1 MFYPSILAHMLSSLV
16 MAASVLFGLYYF
28 SKLKSLDSYRILV
41 LGLLFTIVLTIHGIS
56 HALLEKEYNFIPF
69 NMWKLPV
76 KNVECPC
83 MKRHS

>member
-1 MFYPSILAHMLSSLV
+1 MLSSLV
-16 MAASVLFGLYYF
+16 LAASVLFGLFYF

-56 HALLEKEYNFIPF
+56 HVLLEKEYNFIPF
-69 NMWKLPV
+69 YMWNLPV